1 MKSIYFEVNL
11 PKIALTKAL
20 APFFP
25 SVTYSPLSTL
35 KYGELKDPELPDKS
49 WVKVKSRLCGIC
61 GSDMHLILLKVHP
74 KVSLAALPKHVPKGA
89 PKFLGH
95 EVVGEV
101 VEVGEAVST
110 LAPGDRVVLCTGPCC
125 ATMGISSPCAF
136 CEEGHHALC
145 ANKSEAK
152 IPANM
157 GGGWSEYFVAH
168 EAQLFK
174 VPEGITDEE
183 AALLEPLSCSL
194 HTVLRRPPEE
204 GEKVLVIGGGIIG
217 LNTVQA
223 ARALSPKCEIAILVK
238 YPFQAEAAE
247 RLGANHLLYTG
258 DKNLYKEVAR
268 ITDGRRYQGKF
279 GNEMVLGGFDVIYD
293 CVGSGRTLHDG
304 LRWVRTQG
312 TVVLVGADLDPGR
325 FDYTPLWNQ
334 EIELIG
340 SEAHGI
346 EEFEGRSIPTFE
358 LAARLILDKKLD
370 LRGLITH
377 KFPLAGYRE
386 AIRTLL
392 RRKESKA
399 IKGAFEF

>member
-11 PKIALTKAL
+11 PKIAMTKAL

-35 KYGELKDPELPDKS
+35 KYGELREPKLPEQS
-49 WVKVKSRLCGIC
+49 WVKVRSRLCGIC

-101 VEVGEAVST
+101 VEVGDEVA
-110 LAPGDRVVLCTGPCC
+110 AFEPGDRVALCTGPCC
-125 ATMGISSPCAF
+125 ATMGVSSPCAF

-145 ANKSEAK
+145 ANKSDAR

-157 GGGWSEYFVAH
+157 GGGWSQYFVAH

-183 AALLEPLSCSL
+183 SALLEPTACSL

-204 GEKVLVIGGGIIG
+204 GDQVLVVGGGIIG
-217 LNTVQA
+217 LNTIQA
-223 ARALSPKCEIAILVK
+223 ARAIEPGCKITALVK
-238 YPFQAEAAE
+238 YPFQAEAAD
-247 RLGANHLLYTG
+247 RLGADHLLYSG
-258 DKNLYKEVAR
+258 EKGIYEEVAR
-268 ITDGRRYQGKF
+268 LTDGKRYCGKF

-293 CVGSGRTLHDG
+293 CVGSGRTLHDA
-304 LRWVRTQG
+304 LRWVRTKG

-340 SEAHGI
+340 SEAHGM
-346 EEFEGRSIPTFE
+346 EVFEGRRIPTFE
-358 LAARLILDKKLD
+358 LVTRLILEKKID

-377 KFPLAGYRE
+377 RFPLADYRE
-386 AIRTLL
+386 AIKTLL
-392 RRKESKA
+392 NRKESKA